1 LTDAEGYK
9 MSSYIKKIL
18 LASFILSLHV
28 CTLFAQTVYHR
39 NLFVLTGRLDNSVI
53 TEPEELAQRPGLK
66 DSSDI
71 YSVDSLNS
79 DHAVPENRISISR
92 FGAVC
97 GASMAVLGGIYYR
110 MKTAWWNDGNSQFH
124 FYYNYTYTDN
134 VDKIGHLY
142 GGVLFTECFGV
153 GLRWAGFDESSSLL
167 YGGIFSTL
175 VYTGVELKDG
185 YAREWGFD
193 PLDLGFSVI
202 GAFYPF
208 AQNKIPFLQNFD
220 FKYSYFPSNSAYYK
234 NMNQESRNNQFFNDD
249 YEGQTFWL
257 TANIKNL
264 LPRDID
270 SIFPDFLN
278 IALGVSVENLADTPN
293 IHRVFVISPDID
305 LTKLFKTDNAFLK
318 ELLNLLNYIHLPLPA
333 IQVSPDFKGY
343 PIYTKP

>member
-1 LTDAEGYK
+1 
-9 MSSYIKKIL
+9 MSRYTKKIL
-18 LASFILSLHV
+18 LFLFILSLHV
-28 CTLFAQTVYHR
+28 CTLFAQTVNHR
-39 NLFVLTGRLDNSVI
+39 ILLSLTGRLDNSI
-53 TEPEELAQRPGLK
+53 INEPETIYHNPDLK

-71 YSVDSLNS
+71 YTADSLTS
-79 DHAVPENRISISR
+79 GPVVPENRISLSR

-110 MKTAWWNDGNSQFH
+110 MKTAWWNDGNSKFH

-134 VDKIGHLY
+134 VDKVGHLY
-142 GGVLFTECFGV
+142 GGILFTECFGV
-153 GLRWAGFDESSSLL
+153 GLRWAGFDEGSSLL

-175 VYTGVELKDG
+175 VYTGIELKDG

-208 AQNKIPFLQNFD
+208 AQNKISFLQNFD
-220 FKYSYFPSNSAYYK
+220 FKYSYFPSNTAYYK

-264 LPRDID
+264 LPGNIN
-270 SIFPDFLN
+270 SFIPDFLN
-278 IALGVSVENLADTPN
+278 IACGVSVENLGDSPN
-293 IHRVFVISPDID
+293 MHRVFVIAPDID
-305 LTKLFKTDNAFLK
+305 LTKLFKPDDGFLK
-318 ELLNLLNYIHLPLPA
+318 ELLNLLNYIHFPLPA
-333 IQVSPDFKGY
+333 IQVSPGFKGY
-343 PIYTKP
+343 PIYLKP